1 MSLLLLVVIVVIVV
15 ILVVFVDVFVRFGLR
30 CAAAL
35 RHTMI
40 IVFFRCA
47 GT

>member
-15 ILVVFVDVFVRFGLR
+15 IVIVFVIVFVRFGLR
-30 CAAAL
+30 RAAAL

-40 IVFFRCA
+40 IAFFLCL